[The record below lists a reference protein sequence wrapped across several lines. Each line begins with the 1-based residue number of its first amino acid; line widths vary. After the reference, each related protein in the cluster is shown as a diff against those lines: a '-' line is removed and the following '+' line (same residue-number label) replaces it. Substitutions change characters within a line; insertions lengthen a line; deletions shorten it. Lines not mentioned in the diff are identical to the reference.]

1 MSLTYWRLRMTSI
14 RTFVDQEL
22 VAFRSARDQDDL
34 VTSWRSLERAH
45 VFSQSD
51 VWLHTKVHWIMLTY
65 AVRLGD
71 WREALGQIVRI
82 SVAGIGTALGKA
94 PVGNTGRASVPLMAT
109 MDVPP
114 EIKEALEQLKVSED
128 S

>member
-1 MSLTYWRLRMTSI
+1 
-14 RTFVDQEL
+14 
-22 VAFRSARDQDDL
+22 
-34 VTSWRSLERAH
+34 
-45 VFSQSD
+45 
-51 VWLHTKVHWIMLTY
+51 MLTY
-65 AVRLGD
+65 AVRLGE
-71 WREALGQIVRI
+71 WREALGQIIRI

-94 PVGNTGRASVPLMAT
+94 PAGNTGRASVPLMAT